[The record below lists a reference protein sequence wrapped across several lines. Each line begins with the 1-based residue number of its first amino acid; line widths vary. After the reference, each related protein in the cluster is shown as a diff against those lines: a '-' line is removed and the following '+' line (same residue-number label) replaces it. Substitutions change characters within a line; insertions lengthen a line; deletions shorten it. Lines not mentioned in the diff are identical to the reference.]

1 MSTHDVVVMGA
12 GHNGLVAAAYLA
24 KAGKSVLVLE
34 RKSHYGGGVATRELT
49 LPGYLHD
56 EHSTVHIMLQGN
68 PLLRE
73 DELGL
78 IGEFGLKYH
87 YPELPWATIFADGR
101 VIRCWKDLD
110 RTCEGIAEF
119 STRDA
124 EAYRKFARAS
134 QKALPMLTA
143 GLYAPPSPLGAFTA
157 MMDQSDEGRFML
169 DIMSRSALDVVDLFF
184 ESDLMKLHIV
194 RMVTENLQMPDELGT
209 GMGAFLMPGIMHTY
223 GVSQPIGGSG
233 ELSHALVRCI
243 EHYGGE
249 VRCESEVARVIVSS
263 GRATGLEL
271 VSGEQCLA
279 NDGVIGAI
287 HPHVLRK
294 FVDGVPEAVLQ
305 RAENVTLSTFS
316 LLITHMALKE
326 RARLR
331 AEEGEG
337 AVMTELVA
345 DDNLGELLDD
355 YDELRRGRVPKR
367 RLIAGGD
374 NAGNDPTRAP
384 EGAGVFYG
392 VTFAPYNLRDGGPAR
407 WDDYKE
413 QCADES
419 LEYYRRF
426 FTNLTDDNILAR
438 VVRSPLDHER
448 ESPNSFVKGDA
459 HGCAP
464 FMYQSLG
471 HRPTP
476 DLGQFTVPGVEGLYL
491 VGPFQHPGGGV
502 FGAGRA
508 TAIRMFDDFGMDFD
522 GTFAGGSDDGTTR
535 TASAPASAGASTAP
549 DDSGM
554 RRDAARPGRQGSAAD
569 DADMR
574 LYDANDAE
582 LMSVSDI
589 DRDANTLVIR
599 GKTFG
604 TMPMTAKL
612 RPGDV
617 RKGMKLLGLRKLLFL
632 VTLPFRR
639 N

>member
-24 KAGKSVLVLE
+24 KAGKKVLVLE
-34 RKSHYGGGVATRELT
+34 RKPYYGGGVCTRELT
-49 LPGYLHD
+49 LPGYRHD

-78 IGEFGLKYH
+78 LSEFGLKYH
-87 YPELPWATIFADGR
+87 YPELSWVTVFEDGR
-101 VIRCWKDLD
+101 VIRAWKDLD
-110 RTCEGIAEF
+110 RTCEGIAAF
-119 STRDA
+119 SPNDA
-124 EAYRKFARAS
+124 EAYRKFVRAS
-134 QKALPMLTA
+134 QKALPMLTS
-143 GLYAPPSPLGAFTA
+143 GLYSPPSPLGAFTA
-157 MMDQSDEGRFML
+157 MMDQSDEGRFLL
-169 DIMSRSALDVVDLFF
+169 DIMSRSALDVVDRYF

-209 GMGAFLMPGIMHTY
+209 GMGAFLMPGIVHTF

-249 VRCESEVARVIVSS
+249 VRCDSEVARVVVSS

-271 VSGEQCLA
+271 VSGEQFLA
-279 NDGVIGAI
+279 SDGVIGAI
-287 HPHVLRK
+287 HPYVLRK
-294 FVDGVPEAVLQ
+294 FVEGVPEPVLE

-316 LLITHMALKE
+316 LLLQHMALKE

-331 AEEGEG
+331 TEEGEG
-337 AVMTELVA
+337 AVMTELIS
-345 DDNLGELLDD
+345 DDNLGNLLAD
-355 YDELRRGRVPKR
+355 YDELRRGYVPKR

-374 NAGNDPTRAP
+374 NAVNDPTRAP
-384 EGAGVFYG
+384 EGGGVFYG
-392 VTFAPYNLRDGGPAR
+392 VTFAPYNLREGGAAR
-407 WDDYKE
+407 WDEYKE
-413 QCADES
+413 QCADET
-419 LEYYRRF
+419 LKHYRRF

-448 ESPNSFVKGDA
+448 ESPTSFVKGDV

-476 DLGQFTVPGVEGLYL
+476 DLGQFTVPGVERLYL

-508 TAIRMFDDFGMDFD
+508 TAIKMFQDLGMNFD
-522 GTFAGGSDDGTTR
+522 SMFAGGSGAEPPKTV
-535 TASAPASAGASTAP
+535 SAPPAP
-549 DDSGM
+549 DEGIAS
-554 RRDAARPGRQGSAAD
+554 D

-574 LYDANDAE
+574 LYDANDEE
-582 LMSVSDI
+582 LMSVSEI
-589 DRDANTLVIR
+589 DRDKNALVIR

-612 RPGDV
+612 NPRDV
-617 RKGMKLLGLRKLLFL
+617 RKGMRLLGLGKLLFL
-632 VTLPFRR
+632 LTLPFRR